1 MTTVDALRSL
11 SGWQEA
17 LRARTLFP
25 RGFVGLESA
34 SALARWYKL
43 KHCFAPCVRKPL
55 ISSPPTSIFTQRRP
69 TNSSLEH
76 EPSNLCTFFIS
87 LLLEKAGSFVENR
100 EKKEGGGL
108 TFQLQVNRW
117 HGRSQALSHLTSARQ
132 SVFSDDSTNTTLQRH
147 ALRESVTWPSC
158 KQSTRQRCATE
169 TSSTGR

>member
-1 MTTVDALRSL
+1 MARGSAGAHTFSKRFCRSRTSSFLKSENWLPQGYLTTFNLQVSL
-11 SGWQEA
+11 VGSSLLCVLQ
-17 LRARTLFP
+17 FH
-25 RGFVGLESA
+25 GFAKSA

-100 EKKEGGGL
+100 EKKRGG
-108 TFQLQVNRW
+108 
-117 HGRSQALSHLTSARQ
+117 SDLSASGQPLARKVASFVPLDISA
-132 SVFSDDSTNTTLQRH
+132 SVCLFR
-147 ALRESVTWPSC
+147 
-158 KQSTRQRCATE
+158 
-169 TSSTGR
+169 